1 MKTKKPLIFI
11 ILLFCT
17 FALFAQRNVYAGADA
32 QTQAALENADKL
44 VEQKQY
50 ATAFDSLSMDN
61 EFFIA
66 KKTEIAIN
74 YFLQSLM
81 HTMFILE
88 DLTEEQS
95 LMELR
100 ANLTGAYNMTYFD
113 PAKVI
118 QEYVEKNGPKP
129 ILDYTLGLYYSD
141 VLRRYQGRWL
151 ISDEE
156 LVNNTIE
163 YLLKA
168 YENDCWDA
176 WSVSELACA
185 YMKNGEHE
193 TALKFY
199 SVKLDNKE
207 DFSIDDDYN
216 FGLCNYFCGYYPQA
230 QIYMEKSIKN
240 YEDAPDYLYDTYWF
254 LSAIYIN
261 TQQYDEALKA
271 LDNCRTLDMG
281 DYRLIQ
287 RYITFYAI
295 IKDKAKTLEASAD
308 FFQLGPENPS
318 VPQIIIQEYFD
329 RYVQDWLPDF
339 FEQELQRPDLSNGT
353 LQNLY
358 FHYTASLSYLDRKEE
373 AAIVAEKVR
382 EVFRLDDS
390 LTDDIEQLLIQLTQ

>member
-1 MKTKKPLIFI
+1 MPQLLIRFLGI
-11 ILLFCT
+11 MNFLL
-17 FALFAQRNVYAGADA
+17 Q
-32 QTQAALENADKL
+32 
-44 VEQKQY
+44 
-50 ATAFDSLSMDN
+50 
-61 EFFIA
+61 

-100 ANLTGAYNMTYFD
+100 ANLKGAYNMTYFD
-113 PAKVI
+113 PAKVV

-156 LVNNTIE
+156 LENNTIE

-176 WSVSELACA
+176 WSMSELACA
-185 YMKNGEHE
+185 YMRNGEYE

-216 FGLCNYFCGYYPQA
+216 FGICNYLCGYYPQA

-240 YEDAPDYLYDTYWF
+240 YEDAPDYLYDTYWY

-271 LDNCRTLDMG
+271 LDNCRTIDMG

-373 AAIVAEKVR
+373 AAIVAEKAR
-382 EVFRLDDS
+382 EAFRLDDS